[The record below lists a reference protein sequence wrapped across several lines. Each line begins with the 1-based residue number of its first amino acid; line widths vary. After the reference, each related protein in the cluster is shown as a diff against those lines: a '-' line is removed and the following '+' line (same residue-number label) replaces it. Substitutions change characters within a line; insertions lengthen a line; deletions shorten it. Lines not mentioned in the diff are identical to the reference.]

1 LQILDLKTLE
11 LPLALRIGHS
21 RCRQVER
28 AVAGAAGGWTL
39 MTADGGL
46 HDARLVGGWILSRGT
61 LIGLRWRTAEG
72 LSLAAVTS
80 VRVLTPD
87 IGRRLLTRL
96 RWPLPEPAAF
106 A

>member
-1 LQILDLKTLE
+1 LQILDLQTLE
-11 LPLALRIGHS
+11 LPLPLRIGQL

-28 AVAGAAGGWTL
+28 AVAGPAGGWTL
-39 MTADGGL
+39 ITADGGL
-46 HDARLVGGWILSRGT
+46 HDARLCGGWILSRGF
-61 LIGLRWRTAEG
+61 LIGLRWRTAGG
-72 LSLAAVTS
+72 LSVWAVTS

-96 RWPLPEPAAF
+96 RWPLPEPVAF

>member
-1 LQILDLKTLE
+1 LQILDLKTLK
-11 LPLALRIGHS
+11 LPLPLRIGQS
-21 RCRQVER
+21 RRRQVER
-28 AVAGAAGGWTL
+28 AVAGPAGGWTL
-39 MTADGGL
+39 MTVDGGL
-46 HDARLVGGWILSRGT
+46 HDARLVGGWILSRGA

-72 LSLAAVTS
+72 RSLAAVTC